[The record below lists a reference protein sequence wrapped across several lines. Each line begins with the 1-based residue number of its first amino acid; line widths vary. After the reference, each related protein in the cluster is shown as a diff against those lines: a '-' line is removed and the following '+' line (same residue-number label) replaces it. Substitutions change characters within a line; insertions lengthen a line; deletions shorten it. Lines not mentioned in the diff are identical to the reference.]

1 MSERTGRV
9 LSHLLLGLVLLLP
22 VVLAQ
27 EGKGK
32 VENYSAVAMGT
43 GGSVGGR
50 TIMFSLR
57 ITDYMS
63 DAELNKYAELL
74 KEGGQDALRK
84 ALEKLDMGQLSPTG
98 RTGNTIAIARK
109 RQIGSQTVLT
119 IVTARVMPFIELYSA
134 GRSTDYPFGLMR
146 ISFNEK
152 GEGTGQVMAAAK
164 IRFNK
169 KKNEYEIESYG
180 NQYIKIVNARK
191 EK

>member
-1 MSERTGRV
+1 MSKRTGRV
-9 LSHLLLGLVLLLP
+9 VTYLLLGLVLLLP
-22 VVLAQ
+22 AAFAQ

-43 GGSVGGR
+43 GGAVGGR
-50 TIMFSLR
+50 TMMFSLH

-74 KEGGQDALRK
+74 KEGGMDALRK
-84 ALEKLDMGQLSPTG
+84 ALEKLDMGQLSPAG
-98 RTGNTIAIARK
+98 RLGNTIAIARK
-109 RQIGSQTVLT
+109 RQMGSQTVIT
-119 IVTARVMPFIELYSA
+119 IVTARVMPFIELYRA

-146 ISFNEK
+146 ITLNEK

-169 KKNEYEIESYG
+169 KKNQYEIERYG
-180 NQYIKIVNARK
+180 NQYIKIANARK